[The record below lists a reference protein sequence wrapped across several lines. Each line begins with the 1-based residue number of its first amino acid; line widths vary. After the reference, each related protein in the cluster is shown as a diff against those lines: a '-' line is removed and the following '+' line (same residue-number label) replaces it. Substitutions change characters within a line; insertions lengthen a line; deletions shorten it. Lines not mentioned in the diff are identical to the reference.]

1 MPNSV
6 RARAAVDFRRVSRIV
21 HDSCQFSPRTL
32 VPVFPRRLVALAALP
47 SAAALGFAALTA
59 PSAGSAE
66 PGGSDDDRRRVS
78 RLADVNGIHAAEM
91 RQLLRDPS
99 VRLTDEGRAYVVD
112 PAAQGEVG
120 PTPAARE
127 VAPLSQTFRLHS
139 NPRARRT
146 IFLDFD
152 GTQVRGTAWNSDV
165 GVKGGRHAGW
175 DLANNG
181 RGFTDREKRVVQSV
195 WARVAEDY
203 APFAIDV
210 TTAQPPSGRI
220 TRSRRGD
227 KVYGTRVLISES
239 RDAHSRICDQQCGGV
254 AFINVF
260 SAVGKAHRRHQPAWV
275 FPAGLSQDTKA
286 VAEAVTHE
294 AGHTFG
300 LVHDGGLLSPYYEG
314 HGSWAP
320 IMGAA
325 YFRPISQWS
334 RGSYSGATTSQDDL
348 AVIARRG
355 APDRRDEAGSKPRSA
370 ARRIPDRTAYITRG
384 GDVDVFRLGRCTGR
398 VRVRA
403 VVARVSPNLD
413 VRLRLLRQ
421 GTPVGTSN
429 PLSGTISR
437 DRARGPNATVAK
449 KLRRGVYYAEVDG
462 VGRGAPSTSYDDY
475 GSLGAYKLTVHGC

>member
-1 MPNSV
+1 VLTTYP
-6 RARAAVDFRRVSRIV
+6 
-21 HDSCQFSPRTL
+21 L
-32 VPVFPRRLVALAALP
+32 PVFPRRVLALAAVP
-47 SAAALGFAALTA
+47 SAAALGLAALTA
-59 PSAGSAE
+59 PSAGSAAAS
-66 PGGSDDDRRRVS
+66 GSDDDRGLVS
-78 RLADVNGIHAAEM
+78 RLAETNGLAVAEM

-99 VRLTDEGRAYVVD
+99 VRLTDDGRAYVVD
-112 PAAQGEVG
+112 PAAEGRVG
-120 PTPAARE
+120 PTTAARG
-127 VAPLSQTFRLHS
+127 VAPLSRTFRLHS

-152 GTQVRGTAWNSDV
+152 GTEVKGTAWNRQV
-165 GVKGGRHAGW
+165 GVKNGRHPGW
-175 DLANNG
+175 DPANNG

-210 TTAQPPSGRI
+210 TTEQPSDARI

-227 KVYGTRVLISES
+227 KAYGTRVLISGS
-239 RDAHSRICDQQCGGV
+239 RDAHSRICDRQCGGV

-286 VAEAVTHE
+286 VAEAATHE

-300 LVHDGGLLSPYYEG
+300 LVHDGGLLSSYYEG

-334 RGSYSGATTSQDDL
+334 RGSYSGATTNQDDL

-355 APDRRDEAGSKPRSA
+355 AHYRRDEAGSKPRSA
-370 ARRIPDRTAYITRG
+370 ARRVPDGTAYITRR
-384 GDVDVFRLGRCTGR
+384 GDVDVFRLGRCSGR
-398 VRVRA
+398 VKVRA
-403 VVARVSPNLD
+403 VVARISPNLD
-413 VRLRLLRQ
+413 VRLRLLRK
-421 GTPVGTSN
+421 GKPVGTSN
-429 PLSGTISR
+429 PPSGTISR
-437 DRARGPNATVAK
+437 DRARGLNATVTK
-449 KLRRGVYYAEVDG
+449 RLRRGVYYAEVDG
-462 VGRGAPSTSYDDY
+462 VGRGDPSTSYDDY
-475 GSLGAYKLTVHGC
+475 GSLGAYKLRVRGC

>member
-1 MPNSV
+1 V
-6 RARAAVDFRRVSRIV
+6 R
-21 HDSCQFSPRTL
+21 
-32 VPVFPRRLVALAALP
+32 PRRLVALAVLP
-47 SAAALGFAALTA
+47 SAAALGLAALTA

-66 PGGSDDDRRRVS
+66 PSGSDDDRGRVS
-78 RLADVNGIHAAEM
+78 RLAEANGLDVAEM

-99 VRLTDEGRAYVVD
+99 VRLTDEGRAFVVD
-112 PAAQGEVG
+112 PAAQGEIG
-120 PTPAARE
+120 PTTAASGL
-127 VAPLSQTFRLHS
+127 APLSKTFRLHS

-152 GTQVRGTAWNSDV
+152 GTVVRGTAWNSQA
-165 GVKGGRHAGW
+165 GVNGGRHAGW

-181 RGFTDREKRVVQSV
+181 RRFTDGEKRVVQSV

-210 TTAQPPSGRI
+210 TTEQPPSSRI

-239 RDAHSRICDQQCGGV
+239 GDAHSRICDRQCGGV

-260 SAVGKAHRRHQPAWV
+260 SAVGRAHRRHQPAWV

-286 VAEAVTHE
+286 VAEAATHE

-300 LVHDGGLLSPYYEG
+300 LMHDGGLSGPYYEG

-325 YFRPISQWS
+325 YFKPISQWS
-334 RGSYSGATTSQDDL
+334 RGSYSGATTRQDDL

-355 APDRRDEAGSKPRSA
+355 ASLRRDEAGSLPRSA
-370 ARRIPDRTAYITRG
+370 ARRVLDRTAYITRRS
-384 GDVDVFRLGRCTGR
+384 DVDVFRLGRCSGR

-403 VVARVSPNLD
+403 AVARISPNLD
-413 VRLRLLRQ
+413 VRLRLLRKGQ
-421 GTPVGTSN
+421 PIATAN
-429 PLSGTISR
+429 PPSGTISR
-437 DRARGPNATVAK
+437 DRARGLNATVTK
-449 KLRRGVYYAEVDG
+449 KLRRGIYYAEVDG
-462 VGRGAPSTSYDDY
+462 VGRGAPTTSYDDY
-475 GSLGAYKLTVHGC
+475 GSLGAYKLTVRGC